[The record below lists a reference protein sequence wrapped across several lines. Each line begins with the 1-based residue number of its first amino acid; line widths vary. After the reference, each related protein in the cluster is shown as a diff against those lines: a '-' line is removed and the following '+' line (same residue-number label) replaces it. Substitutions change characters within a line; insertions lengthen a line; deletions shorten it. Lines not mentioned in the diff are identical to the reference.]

1 MIEFFTL
8 YKLII
13 LYMLRK
19 IDFPLTNSQISDF
32 FLNKGY
38 TSYFKL
44 QQSISELLE
53 ANLIREEVVHNRTL
67 YHLTEEGSQSIQYF
81 QNKIAP
87 SIKEDIDD
95 FLMEHKFKLKNEVS
109 VKANYHLNTN
119 QEYVVQ
125 CQVIEGDVPLID
137 LTVTTATEASAVEI
151 IQNWTKKNQEIYAMI
166 MEQLL

>member
-1 MIEFFTL
+1 MVEFFTL

-13 LYMLRK
+13 LYMLQK
-19 IDFPLTNSQISDF
+19 INSPLTNSQISDF

-53 ANLIREEVVHNRTL
+53 ANLIREEVIHNRTL

-81 QNKIAP
+81 QNKVAP
-87 SIKEDIDD
+87 SIKEDIHE
-95 FLMEHKFKLKNEVS
+95 FLNEHKYKLINEVS
-109 VKANYHLNTN
+109 VKADYHLNTN
-119 QEYVVQ
+119 QEYSVR
-125 CQVIEGDVPLID
+125 CQVMDGDMPLID
-137 LTVTTATEASAVEI
+137 LTVTTVTEESAVSI
-151 IQNWTKKNQEIYAMI
+151 VNNWQEKNQAIYAMI